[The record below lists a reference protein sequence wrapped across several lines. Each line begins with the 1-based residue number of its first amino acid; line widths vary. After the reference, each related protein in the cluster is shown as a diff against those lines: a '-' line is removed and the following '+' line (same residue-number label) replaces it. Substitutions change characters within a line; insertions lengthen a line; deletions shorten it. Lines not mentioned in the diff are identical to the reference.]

1 MAAKIIKVLIPVG
14 VIAIAI
20 VAASSLTSMRKPPE
34 KKEEQR
40 QAILVTAQPVEQQDL
55 VYRIESQGTVKP
67 RLETSLVSEVNGR
80 IVEVA
85 DNFVEGGFFNA
96 GDLLVRVEQADYLTN
111 VKAAEASL
119 ANAQSALEEE
129 KARGKVAAEEWSSFS
144 AGKAP
149 ELGLRRPQLAQEL
162 ANVRSAE
169 AELEN
174 ARRNL
179 DYTQLKA
186 PFDALVTRRLVE
198 RFATVAAGTPLLRV
212 QNITELRVHINVP
225 EQIMR
230 QVRDT
235 SDYLVSVRL
244 SEAASERYPLAYR
257 EHATEVD
264 PLTQTYQVSFAM
276 PRLPDVN
283 LLPGMTVNV
292 VTEKVA
298 TNSTVLIPVSALDT
312 ATPEQF
318 YVWRYQP
325 ETQTVQRIAVQ
336 VGTVR
341 EQQIEVLSGLNRG
354 EQVVSAGIYQLQPGQ
369 QVQPF
374 VAY

>member
-1 MAAKIIKVLIPVG
+1 MKMAFKSPCWVLSF
-14 VIAIAI
+14 VIGLSACSDATPPATVI
-20 VAASSLTSMRKPPE
+20 VPTVKLYTING
-34 KKEEQR
+34 EEQANSR
-40 QAILVTAQPVEQQDL
+40 HFV
-55 VYRIESQGTVKP
+55 
-67 RLETSLVSEVNGR
+67 GR
-80 IVEVA
+80 IDAVSTVDLA
-85 DNFVEGGFFNA
+85 FQVGGRVTELPVQQGQVVPA
-96 GDLLVRVEQADYLTN
+96 GELLAALDPADYQLA
-111 VKAAEASL
+111 VDQAE
-119 ANAQSALEEE
+119 
-129 KARGKVAAEEWSSFS
+129 V
-144 AGKAP
+144 
-149 ELGLRRPQLAQEL
+149 QLAQASRDLERGKPL
-162 ANVRSAE
+162 REQGVLTPSAFDQLQTNFE
-169 AELEN
+169 IARVALEN

-212 QNITELRVHINVP
+212 QNISELRVHINVP

-244 SEAASERYPLAYR
+244 SEAATERYPLAYR

-276 PRLPDVN
+276 PRLPEVN

-292 VTEKVA
+292 VTERVA
-298 TNSTVLIPVSALDT
+298 TDSAVLIPVSALDT
-312 ATPEQF
+312 TTPEQF

>member
-1 MAAKIIKVLIPVG
+1 MKMAFKSPCWVLSF
-14 VIAIAI
+14 VIGLSACSDATPPATVI
-20 VAASSLTSMRKPPE
+20 VPTVKLYTING
-34 KKEEQR
+34 EEQANSR
-40 QAILVTAQPVEQQDL
+40 HFV
-55 VYRIESQGTVKP
+55 
-67 RLETSLVSEVNGR
+67 GR
-80 IVEVA
+80 IDAVSTVDLA
-85 DNFVEGGFFNA
+85 FQVGGRVTELPVQQGQVVPA
-96 GDLLVRVEQADYLTN
+96 GELLAALDPADYQLA
-111 VKAAEASL
+111 VDQAE
-119 ANAQSALEEE
+119 
-129 KARGKVAAEEWSSFS
+129 V
-144 AGKAP
+144 
-149 ELGLRRPQLAQEL
+149 QLAQASRDLERGKPL
-162 ANVRSAE
+162 REQGILTPSAFDQLQTNFE
-169 AELEN
+169 IARVALEN
-174 ARRNL
+174 ARLNL

-212 QNITELRVHINVP
+212 QNISELRVHINVP

-298 TNSTVLIPVSALDT
+298 TDSTVLIPVSALDT

-318 YVWRYQP
+318 YVWHYQP
-325 ETQTVQRIAVQ
+325 DTQTVQRIAVQ
-336 VGTVR
+336 VGSVR

>member
-1 MAAKIIKVLIPVG
+1 MKMAIKSPCWVLSF
-14 VIAIAI
+14 VIGLSACSDATPPATVI
-20 VAASSLTSMRKPPE
+20 VPTVKLYTINGEDQASSRHF
-34 KKEEQR
+34 
-40 QAILVTAQPVEQQDL
+40 V
-55 VYRIESQGTVKP
+55 
-67 RLETSLVSEVNGR
+67 GR
-80 IVEVA
+80 IDAVSTVDLAFQVGGRVTELPVQQGQVVPAGELLAALDPA
-85 DNFVEGGFFNA
+85 DYRLA
-96 GDLLVRVEQADYLTN
+96 VEQAE
-111 VKAAEASL
+111 V
-119 ANAQSALEEE
+119 
-129 KARGKVAAEEWSSFS
+129 
-144 AGKAP
+144 
-149 ELGLRRPQLAQEL
+149 QLAQASRDLERGKPL
-162 ANVRSAE
+162 REQGVLTPSAFDQLQTNFE
-169 AELEN
+169 IARVALEN

-212 QNITELRVHINVP
+212 QNINELRVHINVP

-230 QVRDT
+230 QVRDS

-298 TNSTVLIPVSALDT
+298 TDSTVLIPVSALDT

-318 YVWRYQP
+318 YVWRYLP
-325 ETQTVQRIAVQ
+325 DSQTVQRIAVQ

>member
-1 MAAKIIKVLIPVG
+1 M
-14 VIAIAI
+14 
-20 VAASSLTSMRKPPE
+20 
-34 KKEEQR
+34 
-40 QAILVTAQPVEQQDL
+40 
-55 VYRIESQGTVKP
+55 
-67 RLETSLVSEVNGR
+67 
-80 IVEVA
+80 
-85 DNFVEGGFFNA
+85 
-96 GDLLVRVEQADYLTN
+96 
-111 VKAAEASL
+111 
-119 ANAQSALEEE
+119 
-129 KARGKVAAEEWSSFS
+129 
-144 AGKAP
+144 
-149 ELGLRRPQLAQEL
+149 
-162 ANVRSAE
+162 
-169 AELEN
+169 
-174 ARRNL
+174 
-179 DYTQLKA
+179 
-186 PFDALVTRRLVE
+186 
-198 RFATVAAGTPLLRV
+198 
-212 QNITELRVHINVP
+212 
-225 EQIMR
+225 
-230 QVRDT
+230 
-235 SDYLVSVRL
+235 RL

-298 TNSTVLIPVSALDT
+298 TDSTVLIPVSALDT

>member
-1 MAAKIIKVLIPVG
+1 MKMAFKSPCWVLSF
-14 VIAIAI
+14 VIGLTACSEAPPPATVI
-20 VAASSLTSMRKPPE
+20 VPTVKLYTING
-34 KKEEQR
+34 EEQANSR
-40 QAILVTAQPVEQQDL
+40 HFV
-55 VYRIESQGTVKP
+55 
-67 RLETSLVSEVNGR
+67 GR
-80 IVEVA
+80 IDAVSTVDLAFQVGGRVTELPVQQGQVVPAGELLAALDPA
-85 DNFVEGGFFNA
+85 DYQLA
-96 GDLLVRVEQADYLTN
+96 VEQAE
-111 VKAAEASL
+111 V
-119 ANAQSALEEE
+119 
-129 KARGKVAAEEWSSFS
+129 
-144 AGKAP
+144 
-149 ELGLRRPQLAQEL
+149 QLAQASRDLERGKPL
-162 ANVRSAE
+162 REQGILTPSAFDQLQTNYE
-169 AELEN
+169 IARVALEN

-298 TNSTVLIPVSALDT
+298 TDSTVLIPVSALDT

-336 VGTVR
+336 VGTIR
-341 EQQIEVLSGLNRG
+341 EQQIEILSGLNRG

>member
-1 MAAKIIKVLIPVG
+1 MKMAFKSPCWVLSF
-14 VIAIAI
+14 VIGLSACSDATPPATVI
-20 VAASSLTSMRKPPE
+20 VPTVKLYTING
-34 KKEEQR
+34 EEQANSR
-40 QAILVTAQPVEQQDL
+40 HFV
-55 VYRIESQGTVKP
+55 
-67 RLETSLVSEVNGR
+67 GR
-80 IVEVA
+80 IDAVSTVDLA
-85 DNFVEGGFFNA
+85 FQVGGRVTELPVQQGQVVPA
-96 GDLLVRVEQADYLTN
+96 GELLAALDPADYQLA
-111 VKAAEASL
+111 VDQAE
-119 ANAQSALEEE
+119 
-129 KARGKVAAEEWSSFS
+129 V
-144 AGKAP
+144 
-149 ELGLRRPQLAQEL
+149 QLAQASRDLERGKPL
-162 ANVRSAE
+162 REQGILTPSAFDQLQTNFE
-169 AELEN
+169 IARVALEN
-174 ARRNL
+174 ARLNL

-212 QNITELRVHINVP
+212 QNISELRVHINVP

-298 TNSTVLIPVSALDT
+298 TDSTVLIPVSALDT

-318 YVWRYQP
+318 YVWRYLP
-325 ETQTVQRIAVQ
+325 DSQTVQRIAVQ

>member
-1 MAAKIIKVLIPVG
+1 MKMAFKSPCWVLSF
-14 VIAIAI
+14 VIGLSACSEATPPATAI
-20 VAASSLTSMRKPPE
+20 VPTVKLYTING
-34 KKEEQR
+34 EEQANSR
-40 QAILVTAQPVEQQDL
+40 HFV
-55 VYRIESQGTVKP
+55 
-67 RLETSLVSEVNGR
+67 GR
-80 IVEVA
+80 IDAVSTVDLA
-85 DNFVEGGFFNA
+85 FQVGGRVTELPVQQGQVVPA
-96 GDLLVRVEQADYLTN
+96 GELLAALDPADYQLA
-111 VKAAEASL
+111 VDQAE
-119 ANAQSALEEE
+119 
-129 KARGKVAAEEWSSFS
+129 V
-144 AGKAP
+144 
-149 ELGLRRPQLAQEL
+149 QLAQASRDLERGKPL
-162 ANVRSAE
+162 REQGILTPSAFDQLQTNFE
-169 AELEN
+169 IARVALEN
-174 ARRNL
+174 ARLNL

-212 QNITELRVHINVP
+212 QNISELRVHINVP

-276 PRLPDVN
+276 PRLPEVN

-292 VTEKVA
+292 VTERVA
-298 TNSTVLIPVSALDT
+298 TDSAVLIPVSALDT

-318 YVWRYQP
+318 YVWRYLP
-325 ETQTVQRIAVQ
+325 DSQTVQRIAVQ

>member
-1 MAAKIIKVLIPVG
+1 MKMAFKSPCWVLSF
-14 VIAIAI
+14 VIGLSACSDATPPATVI
-20 VAASSLTSMRKPPE
+20 VPTVKLYTING
-34 KKEEQR
+34 EEQANSR
-40 QAILVTAQPVEQQDL
+40 HFV
-55 VYRIESQGTVKP
+55 
-67 RLETSLVSEVNGR
+67 GR
-80 IVEVA
+80 IDAVSTVDLA
-85 DNFVEGGFFNA
+85 FQVGGRVTELPVQQGQVVPA
-96 GDLLVRVEQADYLTN
+96 GELLAALDPADYQLA
-111 VKAAEASL
+111 VDQAE
-119 ANAQSALEEE
+119 
-129 KARGKVAAEEWSSFS
+129 V
-144 AGKAP
+144 
-149 ELGLRRPQLAQEL
+149 QLAQASRDLERGKPL
-162 ANVRSAE
+162 REQGILTPSAFDQLQTNFE
-169 AELEN
+169 IARVALEN
-174 ARRNL
+174 ARLNL

-212 QNITELRVHINVP
+212 QNISELRVHINVP

-276 PRLPDVN
+276 PRLPEVN

-292 VTEKVA
+292 VTERVA
-298 TNSTVLIPVSALDT
+298 TDSAVLIPVSALDT

-318 YVWRYQP
+318 YVWRYLP
-325 ETQTVQRIAVQ
+325 DSQTVQRIAVQ

>member
-1 MAAKIIKVLIPVG
+1 MKLTLKSSWWIASLVVG
-14 VIAIAI
+14 LSACSDAPQQAT
-20 VAASSLTSMRKPPE
+20 VAVPTVKLYTVNGEDQASSRHF
-34 KKEEQR
+34 
-40 QAILVTAQPVEQQDL
+40 V
-55 VYRIESQGTVKP
+55 
-67 RLETSLVSEVNGR
+67 GR
-80 IVEVA
+80 IDAVSTVDLAFQVGGRVTELPVQQGQVVPAGELLAALDPA
-85 DNFVEGGFFNA
+85 DYRLA
-96 GDLLVRVEQADYLTN
+96 VEQAE
-111 VKAAEASL
+111 V
-119 ANAQSALEEE
+119 
-129 KARGKVAAEEWSSFS
+129 
-144 AGKAP
+144 
-149 ELGLRRPQLAQEL
+149 QLAQASRDLERGKPL
-162 ANVRSAE
+162 REQGILTPSAFDQLQTNFE
-169 AELEN
+169 IARVALEN

-186 PFDALVTRRLVE
+186 PFDALVTRRIVE

-244 SEAASERYPLAYR
+244 SESATERYPLAYR

-298 TNSTVLIPVSALDT
+298 ANSAVLIPVSALDT
-312 ATPEQF
+312 ATPDQF
-318 YVWRYQP
+318 YVWRYQAQ
-325 ETQTVQRIAVQ
+325 TQSVQRVPVQ
-336 VGTVR
+336 VGSIR
-341 EQQIEVLSGLNRG
+341 EQQVEIISGLSRG
-354 EQVVSAGIYQLQPGQ
+354 EQVVSAGIYQLQPEQ

>member
-1 MAAKIIKVLIPVG
+1 MKLAIKSPWWVVSLVIGLSACSEVPPPAAVAIPTVKLYTVNG
-14 VIAIAI
+14 
-20 VAASSLTSMRKPPE
+20 
-34 KKEEQR
+34 EEQANSR
-40 QAILVTAQPVEQQDL
+40 HFV
-55 VYRIESQGTVKP
+55 
-67 RLETSLVSEVNGR
+67 GR
-80 IVEVA
+80 IDAVSTVDLA
-85 DNFVEGGFFNA
+85 FQVGGRVTELPVQQGQVVPA
-96 GDLLVRVEQADYLTN
+96 GELLAALDPADYQL
-111 VKAAEASL
+111 VVDHAE
-119 ANAQSALEEE
+119 
-129 KARGKVAAEEWSSFS
+129 V
-144 AGKAP
+144 
-149 ELGLRRPQLAQEL
+149 QLAQASRDLERGKPL
-162 ANVRSAE
+162 REQGILTPSAFDQLQTNYE
-169 AELEN
+169 IARVALEN
-174 ARRNL
+174 ARRSL
-179 DYTQLKA
+179 EYTQLKA

-244 SEAASERYPLAYR
+244 SEAATERYPLVYR

-264 PLTQTYQVSFAM
+264 PLTQTYQVSFAI

-292 VTEKVA
+292 VTEKVV
-298 TNSTVLIPVSALDT
+298 TDSTVLIPLSALDT
-312 ATPEQF
+312 TTPEQF

-325 ETQTVQRIAVQ
+325 ATQTVQRVPVQ
-336 VGTVR
+336 VGSIR
-341 EQQIEVLSGLNRG
+341 EQQVEIISGLSRG